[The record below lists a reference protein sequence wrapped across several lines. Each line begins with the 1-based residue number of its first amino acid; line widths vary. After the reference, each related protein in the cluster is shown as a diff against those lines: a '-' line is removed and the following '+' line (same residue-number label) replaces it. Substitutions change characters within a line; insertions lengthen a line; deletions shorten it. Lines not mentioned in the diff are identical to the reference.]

1 MRVLCLL
8 IVAMLTMTA
17 PASASVIWQG
27 DPARGTAQFGNMNC
41 DKPGSVTAADDAQRG
56 KVWRYHKPSGSNRCE
71 NHGISVGGKRYV
83 FQGGQTYWFG
93 WSSKLSSTVNNNAT
107 FQWKSYGNHKQNFP
121 VVLKVIG
128 GRIHMLHS
136 PVGGSDR
143 LIWNAPI
150 TANVWQHF
158 ALGLYLSPDAGKGW
172 VELYLDGKQ
181 QTFGNGTTRYLCR
194 TLDDIN
200 EPKWGVYGAS
210 GQTVTNYV
218 HDLRVGSAR
227 GDIG

>member
-8 IVAMLTMTA
+8 IVAMLTMTV

-172 VELYLDGKQ
+172 VELLPRRQAADVRQ
-181 QTFGNGTTRYLCR
+181 R
-194 TLDDIN
+194 
-200 EPKWGVYGAS
+200 
-210 GQTVTNYV
+210 
-218 HDLRVGSAR
+218 HDPLPLPHAGRHQRAEVGSLRRQWADCDELR
-227 GDIG
+227 P